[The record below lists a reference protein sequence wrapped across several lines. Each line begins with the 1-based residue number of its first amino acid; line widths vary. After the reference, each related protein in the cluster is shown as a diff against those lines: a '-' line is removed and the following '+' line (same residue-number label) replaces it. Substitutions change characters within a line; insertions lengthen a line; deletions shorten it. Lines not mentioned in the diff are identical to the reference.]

1 MGLGFSVVMVF
12 GGFKDAC
19 DAACASCAPMAFSA
33 PCDASAIE
41 VRSRPDSAKTRL
53 GFRGL
58 GFKYGF

>member
-41 VRSRPDSAKTRL
+41 VRSRPDSAK
-53 GFRGL
+53 FRV
-58 GFKYGF
+58 